1 MVVFTCDACG
11 ESVKKA
17 QVEKHVNICRNCQCL
32 SCMDCGKDFWGDDY
46 KEHVRCVSEDQKY
59 GGKDFEAK
67 TNKGDAKQ
75 QEWIQKIHQVMKKP
89 NISPK
94 VRNVLEQMRAFDNI
108 PRKKVKFQNW
118 MKNSL
123 RITDSTLQDQ
133 VWDIFSEATRN
144 ISCEKEQ
151 DKPQKKEEGQSAE
164 TGEKTMAEENGV
176 TDDKIERKKNKR
188 ERKEERQKNK
198 KKEKKDLKLENQSEV
213 KKSKK
218 SKKGKESLEN
228 EFEINGNGHQSEI
241 EEETNVKKRK
251 HKHAEEDPHI
261 TTKRMKT
268 ENISED
274 METENTNGN
283 EENVGT
289 DKGKFNWKGTIKAVL
304 KQAPDNEISI
314 KKLRK
319 KSYTSKGRSRV
330 HSPGS
335 PSRSAPLSPARW
347 SQLPCCG
354 CIPQLGSVPEQGSRS
369 ALCSVSCGVA
379 LRPYHCWQPALPA
392 GFFNEGLLL
401 MCS

>member
-1 MVVFTCDACG
+1 MVVFTCNACG

-46 KEHVRCVSEDQKY
+46 KEHVKCVSEDQKY

-75 QEWIQKIHQVMKKP
+75 QEWIQKIHEVMKKP

-94 VRNVLEQMRAFDNI
+94 VRNILEQMRVFDNI
-108 PRKKVKFQNW
+108 PRKKAKFQ
-118 MKNSL
+118 
-123 RITDSTLQDQ
+123 
-133 VWDIFSEATRN
+133 
-144 ISCEKEQ
+144 ISSEKEQ
-151 DKPQKKEEGQSAE
+151 DKPKQQEGRQSAE
-164 TGEKTMAEENGV
+164 TGEKAMPEENGI
-176 TDDKIERKKNKR
+176 TDDKIEKKKNKR

-218 SKKGKESLEN
+218 SKKGKESSEN
-228 EFEINGNGHQSEI
+228 DLEINGNDHQTET

-251 HKHAEEDPHI
+251 RKHAEVPSLEEPHI
-261 TTKRMKT
+261 TRKRMKT
-268 ENISED
+268 ESISED
-274 METENTNGN
+274 VGTENTNGN
-283 EENVGT
+283 EENVGM

-319 KSYTSKGRSRV
+319 KVIAQYY
-330 HSPGS
+330 
-335 PSRSAPLSPARW
+335 A
-347 SQLPCCG
+347 
-354 CIPQLGSVPEQGSRS
+354 
-369 ALCSVSCGVA
+369 VA
-379 LRPYHCWQPALPA
+379 GEHHKSEEDILVI
-392 GFFNEGLLL
+392 FNKKVNNNPKFKVLKDKVKLLK
-401 MCS
+401 

>member
-1 MVVFTCDACG
+1 MVVFTCNACG

-46 KEHVRCVSEDQKY
+46 KEHVKCVSEDQKY

-75 QEWIQKIHQVMKKP
+75 QEWIQKIHEIMKKP

-94 VRNVLEQMRAFDNI
+94 VRSILEQMRAFDNI

-123 RITDSTLQDQ
+123 KINDSTLQDQ
-133 VWDIFSEATRN
+133 VWDIFSEATRKMPN
-144 ISCEKEQ
+144 ENEQ
-151 DKPQKKEEGQSAE
+151 DKPQQKEEKQSAE
-164 TGEKTMAEENGV
+164 SGEKTVAEENGI
-176 TDDKIERKKNKR
+176 TDDKTEKKKNKR
-188 ERKEERQKNK
+188 ERKEERQKNT
-198 KKEKKDLKLENQSEV
+198 KKEKKDLKLETQPEV

-228 EFEINGNGHQSEI
+228 EFEIDENGHQSGT

-251 HKHAEEDPHI
+251 HKHAEEEPHI
-261 TTKRMKT
+261 RTKRMKT
-268 ENISED
+268 ESISED
-274 METENTNGN
+274 IETEHTDGN
-283 EENVGT
+283 EENVET

-319 KSYTSKGRSRV
+319 KVIAQYY
-330 HSPGS
+330 
-335 PSRSAPLSPARW
+335 A
-347 SQLPCCG
+347 
-354 CIPQLGSVPEQGSRS
+354 
-369 ALCSVSCGVA
+369 VA
-379 LRPYHCWQPALPA
+379 GEHHKSEEDILVT
-392 GFFNEGLLL
+392 FNKKVNNNPKFKVLKDKVKLLK
-401 MCS
+401 

>member
-1 MVVFTCDACG
+1 MVVFTCSACG

-46 KEHVRCVSEDQKY
+46 KEHVKCVSEDQKY

-67 TNKGDAKQ
+67 ANKGDAKQ
-75 QEWIQKIHQVMKKP
+75 QEWIQKIHEVMKKP

-94 VRNVLEQMRAFDNI
+94 VRNILEQMRVFDNI

-144 ISCEKEQ
+144 ISSEKEQ
-151 DKPQKKEEGQSAE
+151 DKPQQKEEGQSAE
-164 TGEKTMAEENGV
+164 TGGKTTAEENGI

-251 HKHAEEDPHI
+251 HKHAEEEPPI

-319 KSYTSKGRSRV
+319 KMPVPCPQARIV
-330 HSPGS
+330 FLL
-335 PSRSAPLSPARW
+335 SASALACQLLPAALLW
-347 SQLPCCG
+347 ECISQLR
-354 CIPQLGSVPEQGSRS
+354 SVSEQGSRS
-369 ALCSVSCGVA
+369 ALCPVSCGVA
-379 LRPYHCWQPALPA
+379 LLAISLLATCITRT
-392 GFFNEGLLL
+392 FFQ
-401 MCS
+401 

>member
-1 MVVFTCDACG
+1 MVVFTCNACG

-17 QVEKHVNICRNCQCL
+17 QVEKHVNICRSCQCL

-75 QEWIQKIHQVMKKP
+75 QEWIQKIHEVMKKP

-94 VRNVLEQMRAFDNI
+94 VRNILEQMRVFDNI
-108 PRKKVKFQNW
+108 PRKKAKFQNW

-144 ISCEKEQ
+144 ISSEKEQ
-151 DKPQKKEEGQSAE
+151 EKPNQKQFSETVEEAI
-164 TGEKTMAEENGV
+164 AEENGI
-176 TDDKIERKKNKR
+176 TDEKIERKKNKR

-198 KKEKKDLKLENQSEV
+198 KKEKKDLKLENQTEV

-218 SKKGKESLEN
+218 SKKGKESSEN
-228 EFEINGNGHQSEI
+228 EIEINGNGHQPEL

-251 HKHAEEDPHI
+251 LKHVAETLSHVRTFLLALQLFVYVYPLPSPEEPR
-261 TTKRMKT
+261 TTAKRRKT
-268 ENISED
+268 ETISED
-274 METENTNGN
+274 VETENTDGN

-289 DKGKFNWKGTIKAVL
+289 EKGKFNWKGTIKAVL

-319 KSYTSKGRSRV
+319 KVIAQYYAVAG
-330 HSPGS
+330 
-335 PSRSAPLSPARW
+335 
-347 SQLPCCG
+347 
-354 CIPQLGSVPEQGSRS
+354 EQHKSEEDI
-369 ALCSVSCGVA
+369 LVI
-379 LRPYHCWQPALPA
+379 
-392 GFFNEGLLL
+392 FNKKVNNNPKFKVLKDKVKLLK
-401 MCS
+401 

>member
-1 MVVFTCDACG
+1 MVVFTCNACG

-46 KEHVRCVSEDQKY
+46 KEHVKCVSEDQKY

-75 QEWIQKIHQVMKKP
+75 QEWIQKIHEVMKKP

-94 VRNVLEQMRAFDNI
+94 VRNILEQMRAFDNI

-123 RITDSTLQDQ
+123 RITDSTLQEQ
-133 VWDIFSEATRN
+133 VWDIFSETTRN
-144 ISCEKEQ
+144 VIHKERENTIFGVQLQEAIKTPLFSELYWPQINMYWSRKLTASSLPILLVERDEIFQLVVQIPPTDVFSRCLILSYFSTININSCY
-151 DKPQKKEEGQSAE
+151 
-164 TGEKTMAEENGV
+164 
-176 TDDKIERKKNKR
+176 KNR
-188 ERKEERQKNK
+188 NF
-198 KKEKKDLKLENQSEV
+198 
-213 KKSKK
+213 KSCQNF
-218 SKKGKESLEN
+218 SSFTIFYVYVYPIPSLE
-228 EFEINGNGHQSEI
+228 E
-241 EEETNVKKRK
+241 
-251 HKHAEEDPHI
+251 PHI
-261 TTKRMKT
+261 KTKRMKT
-268 ENISED
+268 ANVSED

-319 KSYTSKGRSRV
+319 KVIAQYY
-330 HSPGS
+330 
-335 PSRSAPLSPARW
+335 A
-347 SQLPCCG
+347 
-354 CIPQLGSVPEQGSRS
+354 
-369 ALCSVSCGVA
+369 VA
-379 LRPYHCWQPALPA
+379 GEHHKSEEDILVI
-392 GFFNEGLLL
+392 FNKKVNNNPKFKVLKDKVKLLK
-401 MCS
+401 

>member
-1 MVVFTCDACG
+1 MVVFTCSACG

-46 KEHVRCVSEDQKY
+46 KEHVKCVSEDQKY
-59 GGKDFEAK
+59 GGKYFEAK

-75 QEWIQKIHQVMKKP
+75 QEWIQKIHEVIKKP

-94 VRNVLEQMRAFDNI
+94 VRNILEQMRVFDNI

-144 ISCEKEQ
+144 VSSEKEQ
-151 DKPQKKEEGQSAE
+151 DKPQQKEEGQSAE
-164 TGEKTMAEENGV
+164 TGKKTVTEENGI

-218 SKKGKESLEN
+218 SKKGKGSLEN
-228 EFEINGNGHQSEI
+228 EFEVNGNGHQSEI
-241 EEETNVKKRK
+241 EEEKNVKKRK
-251 HKHAEEDPHI
+251 HKHAEGSHTTPYILVFKMEPHI

-319 KSYTSKGRSRV
+319 KVIAQYY
-330 HSPGS
+330 
-335 PSRSAPLSPARW
+335 A
-347 SQLPCCG
+347 
-354 CIPQLGSVPEQGSRS
+354 
-369 ALCSVSCGVA
+369 VA
-379 LRPYHCWQPALPA
+379 GEHHKSEEDILVL
-392 GFFNEGLLL
+392 FNKKVNNNPKFKVLKDKVKLLK
-401 MCS
+401 

>member
-1 MVVFTCDACG
+1 MVVFTCNACG

-46 KEHVRCVSEDQKY
+46 KDHVKCVSEDQKY

-75 QEWIQKIHQVMKKP
+75 QEWIQKIHEVMKKP
-89 NISPK
+89 NINPK
-94 VRNVLEQMRAFDNI
+94 VRNILEQMRVFGNI

-133 VWDIFSEATRN
+133 VWDIFSEATKDVSELTEHN
-144 ISCEKEQ
+144 KPQQKEQ
-151 DKPQKKEEGQSAE
+151 VQSAE
-164 TGEKTMAEENGV
+164 SGEKTVAEENGV
-176 TDDKIERKKNKR
+176 TDGEIERKRNKR
-188 ERKEERQKNK
+188 ERKEERQKNR
-198 KKEKKDLKLENQSEV
+198 KKEKKELKLENQPASSET
-213 KKSKK
+213 KKNKK
-218 SKKGKESLEN
+218 SKKGKESLED
-228 EFEINGNGHQSEI
+228 EFEVNGNGHQNET

-251 HKHAEEDPHI
+251 RKHVEGIQPTYCIIVFRRLTFLRFITFFVCVYVYFYPISSLEEPRI
-261 TTKRMKT
+261 TTKRKKT
-268 ENISED
+268 ENLSED

-283 EENVGT
+283 EETVGT

-319 KSYTSKGRSRV
+319 KVIAQYY
-330 HSPGS
+330 
-335 PSRSAPLSPARW
+335 A
-347 SQLPCCG
+347 
-354 CIPQLGSVPEQGSRS
+354 
-369 ALCSVSCGVA
+369 VA
-379 LRPYHCWQPALPA
+379 GEHHKSEEDVLVT
-392 GFFNEGLLL
+392 FNKKVNNNPKFKVLKDKVKLLK
-401 MCS
+401 

>member
-1 MVVFTCDACG
+1 MVVFTCNACG

-32 SCMDCGKDFWGDDY
+32 SCMDCGKDFWGEDY
-46 KEHVRCVSEDQKY
+46 KEHVKCVSEDQKY

-67 TNKGDAKQ
+67 TTKGDAKQ
-75 QEWIQKIHQVMKKP
+75 QEWIQKIHEVMKKP

-94 VRNVLEQMRAFDNI
+94 VRNILEQMRVFDNI

-123 RITDSTLQDQ
+123 RITDSTMQDQ

-144 ISCEKEQ
+144 KISSEKEQ
-151 DKPQKKEEGQSAE
+151 SKPQQQQSAE
-164 TGEKTMAEENGV
+164 TGENGI
-176 TDDKIERKKNKR
+176 TDDKIEKKKNKR

-198 KKEKKDLKLENQSEV
+198 KKEKKDLILEDQSEV
-213 KKSKK
+213 RKSKK

-228 EFEINGNGHQSEI
+228 EFEINGNGYQSET
-241 EEETNVKKRK
+241 EEEINVKKRK
-251 HKHAEEDPHI
+251 QKHTEEEPRI
-261 TTKRMKT
+261 TTKRRKT

-283 EENVGT
+283 EENVGA
-289 DKGKFNWKGTIKAVL
+289 GKFNWKGTIKAVL

-319 KSYTSKGRSRV
+319 KVIAQYYAVAGENHKSEEDIRV
-330 HSPGS
+330 
-335 PSRSAPLSPARW
+335 
-347 SQLPCCG
+347 
-354 CIPQLGSVPEQGSRS
+354 I
-369 ALCSVSCGVA
+369 
-379 LRPYHCWQPALPA
+379 
-392 GFFNEGLLL
+392 FNKKVNNNPKFKVLKDKVKLLK
-401 MCS
+401 

>member
-1 MVVFTCDACG
+1 
-11 ESVKKA
+11 
-17 QVEKHVNICRNCQCL
+17 
-32 SCMDCGKDFWGDDY
+32 
-46 KEHVRCVSEDQKY
+46 
-59 GGKDFEAK
+59 
-67 TNKGDAKQ
+67 
-75 QEWIQKIHQVMKKP
+75 MKKP

-94 VRNVLEQMRAFDNI
+94 VRNILEQMRVFDNI

-144 ISCEKEQ
+144 ISSEKEQ
-151 DKPQKKEEGQSAE
+151 DKPQQKEEGQSAE
-164 TGEKTMAEENGV
+164 TGGKTTAEENGI

-251 HKHAEEDPHI
+251 HKHAEEKPPI

-319 KSYTSKGRSRV
+319 KTPVPCPQARIVFLLSV
-330 HSPGS
+330 
-335 PSRSAPLSPARW
+335 SALACQLLPAALLWERI
-347 SQLPCCG
+347 SQLR
-354 CIPQLGSVPEQGSRS
+354 SVSEQGSRS
-369 ALCSVSCGVA
+369 ALCPVSCGVA
-379 LRPYHCWQPALPA
+379 LLAIPLLATCITRT
-392 GFFNEGLLL
+392 FFQ
-401 MCS
+401 

>member
-1 MVVFTCDACG
+1 MVVFTCSACG

-32 SCMDCGKDFWGDDY
+32 SCMDCGRDFWGDDY
-46 KEHVRCVSEDQKY
+46 KEHVKCVSEDQKY

-75 QEWIQKIHQVMKKP
+75 QEWIQKIHEVMKKP

-94 VRNVLEQMRAFDNI
+94 VRNILEQMRVFDNI

-123 RITDSTLQDQ
+123 RITDSALQDQ

-144 ISCEKEQ
+144 VSSEKEQ
-151 DKPQKKEEGQSAE
+151 DKAQQKKECQSAE
-164 TGEKTMAEENGV
+164 TGEKTMAEENGI
-176 TDDKIERKKNKR
+176 TDDNIERKKNKR

-218 SKKGKESLEN
+218 SKKGKESLEG

-251 HKHAEEDPHI
+251 HKHAEGTHPTPSILVCFPEHQYVFLSHVRTFLLLQFPVYVYLISSVEEPHI
-261 TTKRMKT
+261 ATKRMKT
-268 ENISED
+268 ETISED
-274 METENTNGN
+274 IEAENTNDN
-283 EENVGT
+283 EENVVT
-289 DKGKFNWKGTIKAVL
+289 GKFNWKGTIKAVL

-319 KSYTSKGRSRV
+319 KVIAQYYAVAG
-330 HSPGS
+330 
-335 PSRSAPLSPARW
+335 
-347 SQLPCCG
+347 
-354 CIPQLGSVPEQGSRS
+354 EQHKSEEDI
-369 ALCSVSCGVA
+369 LVI
-379 LRPYHCWQPALPA
+379 
-392 GFFNEGLLL
+392 FNKKVNNNPKFKVLKDKVKLVK
-401 MCS
+401 